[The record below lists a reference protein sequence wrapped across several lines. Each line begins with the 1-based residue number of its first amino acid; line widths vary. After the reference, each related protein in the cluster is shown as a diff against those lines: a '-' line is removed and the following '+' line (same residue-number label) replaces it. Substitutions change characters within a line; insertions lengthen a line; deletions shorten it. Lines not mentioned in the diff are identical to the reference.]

1 MIILPLASGGGGAS
15 FPPSNKILKAV
26 FTDIPISGTADFTIF
41 NQTFASGGILKNVKL
56 FRRDAGAPALETS
69 LTFYGFKFTLNGG
82 AEQSFLNGGSNLGR
96 TAIMGSLDTYQQ
108 DCLLL
113 DFDIDISFTSS
124 LIAKLRLD
132 KSGSNIIC
140 SAVATYYEL

>member
-15 FPPSNKILKAV
+15 FPPQNKILKAV
-26 FTDIPISGTADFTIF
+26 FTDITVSGTADFTIF
-41 NQTFASGGILKNVKL
+41 NQTFGSGGILKNVKL
-56 FRRDAGAPALETS
+56 FRRDSGAPASDTT
-69 LTFYGFKFTLNGG
+69 LTFHGFKFTLNGG
-82 AEQSFLNGGSNLGR
+82 AEQSFLNGGANLGR
-96 TAIMGSLDTYQQ
+96 TAVMGMLDTYEQ
-108 DCLLL
+108 DYLLL

-140 SAVATYYEL
+140 SAIATYYEL